1 MPGDV
6 DVFGVATI
14 GTVTGRQMG
23 LDDPRRPCANERRIG
38 HRDAVDRLDPR
49 AHGIQMGWA
58 GFRELTPALADNL
71 KDDLLHPRGAA
82 AHLGCHKHILG
93 LGAILPGAG
102 EHFRR
107 ADPGG
112 GRLHLHSRTLA
123 SWRLRLLR
131 RLL

>member
-23 LDDPRRPCANERRIG
+23 LDDPRRPCANERRSV
-38 HRDAVDRLDPR
+38 HRDAVDRFNPR
-49 AHGIQMGWA
+49 ADRIEMRRA
-58 GFRELTPALADNL
+58 GLRELAPALADNL
-71 KDDLLHPRGAA
+71 KDNLLHPRGAA
-82 AHLGCHKHILG
+82 AHLGGDKHILR
-93 LGAILPGAG
+93 LGAILSRAG